1 MYILPR
7 LNILPLSPYNINPVS
22 FAQIDAPSNCVNG
35 DAYECSSL
43 TRHINCVY
51 GCDLQASK
59 ALHIDACV
67 GSCCKYCY
75 KNCHK
80 CSKILVGFLAGLNR
94 KCF

>member
-1 MYILPR
+1 ML
-7 LNILPLSPYNINPVS
+7 LLSPSNINPVS
-22 FAQIDAPSNCVNG
+22 FSQTDAPSNCVNG

-59 ALHIDACV
+59 ALHKDACN

-80 CSKILVGFLAGLNR
+80 CSKILVAFLEDLNA